1 MIPIYRAFS
10 ETFDKYILG
19 VPYFSDGRYYMLV
32 DDCNKNNNIGSGSYP
47 IDETTL
53 AIHFPDM
60 LDSQGNKIFASLQ
73 EDGKGGDIVEI
84 KQPYRITQT
93 HTGDNIPMGSYTEP
107 LEANI
112 EIIISPIIFLN
123 GVVSLYSDI
132 IDEYSYP
139 LRYRLETKD
148 IQMIKDCFQNG
159 WVLDWSNNE
168 DSDKNYIFSKY
179 KLSSDDELVE
189 FCKPKIIGIQQ

>member
-19 VPYFSDGRYYMLV
+19 VPYFSDGIYYMLV

-73 EDGKGGDIVEI
+73 KDGKGGDICSVNDYI
-84 KQPYRITQT
+84 Y
-93 HTGDNIPMGSYTEP
+93 GG
-107 LEANI
+107 
-112 EIIISPIIFLN
+112 LN
-123 GVVSLYSDI
+123 GVAIYQNYGFR
-132 IDEYSYP
+132 IDRKGKAMGIS
-139 LRYRLETKD
+139 
-148 IQMIKDCFQNG
+148 
-159 WVLDWSNNE
+159 
-168 DSDKNYIFSKY
+168 
-179 KLSSDDELVE
+179 LSSTDIE
-189 FCKPKIIGIQQ
+189 IIGIQQ

>member
-1 MIPIYRAFS
+1 MIPIFRAFS

-73 EDGKGGDIVEI
+73 KNGRGGDVCSVNDYIDSGLEGVAI
-84 KQPYRITQT
+84 YQNYGFRIDRK
-93 HTGDNIPMGSYTEP
+93 GKAMG
-107 LEANI
+107 
-112 EIIISPIIFLN
+112 IS
-123 GVVSLYSDI
+123 
-132 IDEYSYP
+132 
-139 LRYRLETKD
+139 
-148 IQMIKDCFQNG
+148 
-159 WVLDWSNNE
+159 
-168 DSDKNYIFSKY
+168 
-179 KLSSDDELVE
+179 LSSTDI
-189 FCKPKIIGIQQ
+189 KIIGIQQ